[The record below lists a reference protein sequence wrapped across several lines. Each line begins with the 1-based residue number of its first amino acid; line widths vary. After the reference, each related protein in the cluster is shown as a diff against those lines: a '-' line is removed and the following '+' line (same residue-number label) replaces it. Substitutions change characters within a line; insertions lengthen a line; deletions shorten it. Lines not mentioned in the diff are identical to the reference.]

1 MAIHVTGPVTVVADR
16 DRQVRR
22 NTTRLA
28 LGQGLAATTFSVLLI
43 VGSVAAADMTGR
55 DSVVGVMNGSYFVA
69 AAVGAV
75 LFGRGMDRYG
85 RRPGLAVAY
94 LVLGSAGVVCAVGIA
109 ASSFALLLAGTLVFG
124 LAFGGTNLARAAVA
138 DMYGPERRG
147 RAVGLVLAA
156 GTVGAIGSPFLVAFL
171 RSWGEREGLNP
182 DVVPWVLVPT
192 AAIGALACAL
202 SLRPDPR
209 DLSIRMEGDPVAG
222 PSRRPRELL
231 AVPRIRMA
239 VVAVAVGQ
247 MAMVAVMG
255 ITPIALDHHHA
266 STAVVSTVIS
276 LHVAGMW
283 AFAPVIGA
291 ALDRYGRTPGL
302 LVGGI
307 TSLVGAALCAADRP
321 GVIAVGLFAIGL
333 GWSATFLGATAVISD
348 LTEPSERA
356 GALGFSDLVVSG
368 SSAVAG
374 FVSGVV
380 FDAAGFRVLGIGVA
394 ALVLLAILSVARWRG
409 PAAVAAER
417 GS

>member
-1 MAIHVTGPVTVVADR
+1 M
-16 DRQVRR
+16 
-22 NTTRLA
+22 
-28 LGQGLAATTFSVLLI
+28 
-43 VGSVAAADMTGR
+43 
-55 DSVVGVMNGSYFVA
+55 
-69 AAVGAV
+69 
-75 LFGRGMDRYG
+75 FGRGMDRYG

-94 LVLGSAGVVCAVGIA
+94 LVLGSAGVVCGIGVAVG
-109 ASSFALLLAGTLVFG
+109 SFALLLAGTLVFG
-124 LAFGGTNLARAAVA
+124 AAFGGTNLARAAVA
-138 DMYGPERRG
+138 DMYAPERRG
-147 RAVGLVLAA
+147 KAVGLVLAA
-156 GTVGAIGSPFLVAFL
+156 GTVGAIASPFLVAYL
-171 RSWGEREGLNP
+171 RSWAEGEGLNP

-192 AAIGALACAL
+192 AAIGAFACAL

-209 DLSIRMEGDPVAG
+209 DLSAGVEGAAAEG

-239 VVAVAVGQ
+239 VLAVAVGQ

-302 LVGGI
+302 LIGGI
-307 TSLVGAALCAADRP
+307 TSVVGAVLCATDRP
-321 GVIAVGLFAIGL
+321 EVIAVGLFAIGL
-333 GWSATFLGATAVISD
+333 GWSATYLGATAVISD

-356 GALGFSDLVVSG
+356 GALGFSDLVVSA

-380 FDAAGFRVLGIGVA
+380 FDVAGFRVLGIGVA
-394 ALVLLAILSVARWRG
+394 ALVLVAILSVARRRG
-409 PAAVAAER
+409 PVAVGAEP

>member
-1 MAIHVTGPVTVVADR
+1 VKGVTVDR

-22 NTTRLA
+22 NTARLA
-28 LGQGLAATTFSVLLI
+28 LGQGLVATTFSVLLI

-55 DSVVGVMNGSYFVA
+55 DSAVGVMNGSYFVA
-69 AAVGAV
+69 AAAGALV
-75 LFGRGMDRYG
+75 FGRGMDRFG

-94 LVLGSAGVVCAVGIA
+94 LVLGSAGVVCAIGIA
-109 ASSFALLLAGTLVFG
+109 AGSFTVLLLGTLVFG

-138 DMYGPERRG
+138 DMYAPERRG
-147 RAVGLVLAA
+147 KAVGLVLAA

-171 RSWGEREGLNP
+171 RSWAEREALNP
-182 DVVPWVLVPT
+182 DVVPWVLVPM
-192 AAIGALACAL
+192 AAVGALACAL

-209 DLSIRMEGDPVAG
+209 DLSVGTEADLVTG

-239 VVAVAVGQ
+239 VIAVAVGQ

-266 STAVVSTVIS
+266 SSSVVSTVIS

-283 AFAPVIGA
+283 AFAPLIGA

-307 TSLVGAALCAADRP
+307 TSVAGAALCATDRP

-348 LTEPSERA
+348 LTEPRERA

-374 FVSGVV
+374 FASGIV
-380 FDAAGFRVLGIGVA
+380 FEAAGFRVLGVGVA
-394 ALVLLAILSVARWRG
+394 ALVLVAILTVVRWRA
-409 PAAVAAER
+409 PVPTVEP